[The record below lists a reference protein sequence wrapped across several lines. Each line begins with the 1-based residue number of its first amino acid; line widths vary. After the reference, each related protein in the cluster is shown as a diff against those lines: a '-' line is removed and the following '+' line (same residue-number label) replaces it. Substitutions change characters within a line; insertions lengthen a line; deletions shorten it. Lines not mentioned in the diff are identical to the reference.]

1 MKNNETRQQ
10 LSVSTGTISSSSKY
24 QICDNQNILHY
35 YPGQQQQLYLICLQT
50 DIEFLAAD
58 IKPN

>member
-10 LSVSTGTISSSSKY
+10 LSVSTGTISSSKY

>member
-10 LSVSTGTISSSSKY
+10 LSVSTGTGTISSSSKY

-35 YPGQQQQLYLICLQT
+35 YPGRT
-50 DIEFLAAD
+50 AAAAAAVIFNLSPD
-58 IKPN
+58 